1 MTLGIGL
8 GLVERNVIRSLGTPL
23 NILSSQ
29 VEVELL
35 RRRFC
40 AGPDALVMSV
50 SFLTVYKI
58 IYLYVAFEFTKSC
71 KHIGKLLEEG

>member
-1 MTLGIGL
+1 MTLGTGL

-35 RRRFC
+35 RHHLVV
-40 AGPDALVMSV
+40 GLDALSMSM
-50 SFLTVYKI
+50 SFLTVYKV
-58 IYLYVAFEFTKSC
+58 IYLYVAFEFAKVC
-71 KHIGKLLEEG
+71 KHIGKLLKKG